1 MYILK
6 KTTLLAAFAASV
18 LTGSGASPSTAAPGK
33 PLLVPG
39 AVIEVPN
46 SKGKFDFLQ
55 VDPVR
60 RRLMAGHKDENTAD
74 IFDLKTNKLAA
85 RVKTGECCEAIVDVK
100 TGTLYFSLQADKRV
114 AVIDP
119 VTFKETGSISV
130 DGDLDSIFFCP
141 SNRMIYAANDNGEYL
156 WVIDPEAKK
165 VVATIQ
171 IPISPELMAFD
182 AARDRLFL
190 NCKGTNEV
198 VVIDIRSNQI
208 IEKWRTL
215 PATGPHGIT
224 YDDKFNRLIIAGNG
238 GKMVVLD
245 ASDGKLVTE
254 FDINLGVDQTAYDP
268 SLRRVYCAG
277 PEKIGI
283 VQLTDEGA
291 KLVGTV
297 STGLQGKNVAVDLVS
312 HAVWMVYSDGQSTVA
327 KSWNAN

>member
-1 MYILK
+1 MSFTNK
-6 KTTLLAAFAASV
+6 STLLAILAATV
-18 LTGSGASPSTAAPGK
+18 LTASAATPSASTK

-39 AVIEVPN
+39 PVIEVPN

-60 RRLMAGHKDENTAD
+60 RRLMAGHKDEKTAD
-74 IFDLKTNKLAA
+74 IFDLKTNKLAS

-100 TGTLYFSLQADKRV
+100 TGTLFFSLQADKRV
-114 AVIDP
+114 AIIDP
-119 VTFKETGSISV
+119 VTFKETGSIPV
-130 DGDLDSIFFCP
+130 EGELDSIFFCP
-141 SNRMIYAANDNGEYL
+141 SNRMIYAAHDNGDHL

-165 VVATIQ
+165 VVATID
-171 IPISPELMAFD
+171 IPVSPELMAFD

-190 NCKGTNEV
+190 TCKGTNEV
-198 VVIDIRSNQI
+198 ITINIHTNEI
-208 IEKWRTL
+208 IAKWRTL
-215 PATGPHGIT
+215 PATGPHGVT

-245 ASDGKLVTE
+245 ATDGSLVTE

-291 KLVGTV
+291 TLIGTI
-297 STGLQGKNVAVDLVS
+297 STGLQGKNVAVDPVS
-312 HAVWMVYSDGQSTVA
+312 HAVWMVYSDGANTYA
-327 KSWNAN
+327 KSWLPN